1 MKKLSILTAFVLLA
15 VGFLWN
21 QTEVSAQTEDKPAD
35 TSKFMKSSGVIK
47 EIVTDKDLVTLTIE
61 TEEKEPKTSHIKI
74 NADTILMDSK
84 STNFL
89 QKKAFKKGQHID
101 AYYDKN
107 KPMIMIYP
115 PQITPELV
123 IVHDTQ
129 ASNFVKVGLFNEE
142 FLSYD
147 KELKLNISKDT
158 QFVNEKN
165 ETLDKE
171 MATGKELVVFYQSST
186 KSIPA
191 QTTPNKIVVLN
202 SVQEDATNYEKYTGI
217 IKDVVKKD
225 RNVTLTVET
234 EEKEP
239 LTTIFT
245 ITDDTLLF
253 NSGTTKSI
261 KKDVFVKGQKIEA
274 YYDKHKPRILIY
286 PAQITPELV
295 ILHEKEFAFVKVSK
309 FDEELVS
316 LDRELKLDIEE
327 KTTLVD
333 EKGKAI
339 KVSDLDGKEL
349 VVFYNFTKRGMEG
362 VPDQTTPSKIV
373 AIEYV
378 SPEVKEIQK
387 IIAEDHFMKNGVK
400 MIPLRKVAEQL
411 GFTVV
416 SKPKLNAVFLTK
428 GNDTFIFHR
437 DNKTYSLN
445 GMKQQFAEKTVLKN
459 KKTYVSEEI
468 LNLLVQK

>member
-1 MKKLSILTAFVLLA
+1 MMKKLSILAAFVLLA

-21 QTEVSAQTEDKPAD
+21 QSVVSAQTEEKPVD

-47 EIVTDKDLVTLTIE
+47 EITTEGDVVTLTIE

-74 NADTILMDSK
+74 NAETILMDSK

-89 QKKAFKKGQHID
+89 QKDAFKKGQHID

-123 IVHDTQ
+123 IVHNNSQ
-129 ASNFVKVGLFNEE
+129 SSFVKVGLFNEE

-147 KELKLNISKDT
+147 KDLKLKISKDT
-158 QFVNEKN
+158 VWVNEKGEELD
-165 ETLDKE
+165 ETK
-171 MATGKELVVFYQSST
+171 AAGKELVVFYQSST

-191 QTTPNKIVVLN
+191 QTTPSKIVVLN
-202 SVQEDATNYEKYTGI
+202 SMQEDATNYEKFSGI
-217 IKDVVKKD
+217 VKDVVKKD

-239 LTTIFT
+239 ITTIFT

-253 NSGTTKSI
+253 NSGTTESI
-261 KKDVFVKGQKIEA
+261 NKDAFVKGKKIDA
-274 YYDKHKPRILIY
+274 YYDKNKPRILIY
-286 PAQITPELV
+286 PAKIAPELV
-295 ILHEKEFAFVKVSK
+295 ILHDKEFAFVKVAN
-309 FDEELVS
+309 FDEKLVS
-316 LDRELKLDIEE
+316 LDKELKLDITN
-327 KTTLVD
+327 KTNLVD
-333 EKGKAI
+333 EKGKTI
-339 KVSDLDGKEL
+339 TVNNLSGKEL

-362 VPDQTTPSKIV
+362 VPDQTTPSKVV

-378 SPEVKEIQK
+378 SPEMKEVQT
-387 IIAEDHFMKNGVK
+387 IITDDHFMKNGVK

-411 GFTVV
+411 GFEVV
-416 SKPKLNAVFLTK
+416 SQPKLNAVFLTK
-428 GNDTFIFHR
+428 GNDKFILHR

-445 GMKQQFAEKTVLKN
+445 GIKQQFAEKTILNN

-468 LNLLVQK
+468 LNLLRN